1 MLQELTGAIF
11 GLPHITQALLLLWV
25 LEMISVPIL
34 KWIWGARPDGGAGAE
49 RTGIVLGVGLQFAAV
64 IAVLA
69 TAWRPTRLLVTVG
82 VVAALAWLV
91 EFVGSQTGVPFGRY
105 HYTDRLQPQLKGVPL
120 LIPLAWLMMLPPA
133 WAVGARIAGGGRLT
147 TALVAGLA
155 FTAWDLFLDPQ
166 MVHWRFWQWEQPGG
180 YVGIPWVN
188 FLGWFA
194 TSAVMTAL
202 VGPDALPIAPLLLV
216 YTVTWALETIGQ
228 AVFWGLQTSAV
239 VGFIGMGIFILLGL

>member
-1 MLQELTGAIF
+1 MLQEMVDAVTN
-11 GLPHITQALLLLWV
+11 LPPAVQALLLLWV

-34 KWIWGARPDGGAGAE
+34 KWIWGARTE
-49 RTGIVLGVGLQFAAV
+49 RTGIVLGVLLQFAAV
-64 IAVLA
+64 MGVLTTTWH
-69 TAWRPTRLLVTVG
+69 TAQMLTTVG
-82 VVAALAWLV
+82 LVAMLAWLV

-133 WAVGARIAGGGRLT
+133 WAVGARLTGGGRLA

-166 MVHWRFWQWEQPGG
+166 MVRWCFWQWEQPGG

-188 FLGWFA
+188 FLGWFVA
-194 TSAVMTAL
+194 SAAMTAL
-202 VGPDALPIAPLLLV
+202 VAPDALPVTPLLLV
-216 YTVTWALETIGQ
+216 YAVTWALETIGQ
-228 AVFWGLQTSAV
+228 AVFWNLRTSAV
-239 VGFIGMGIFILLGL
+239 VGFIGMGIFVVLAAT

>member
-1 MLQELTGAIF
+1 MLQETINTVAS
-11 GLPHITQALLLLWV
+11 LPTAVQALLLLWV

-34 KWIWGARPDGGAGAE
+34 KWIWGARAE
-49 RTGIVLGVGLQFAAV
+49 RTGIVLGVLLQFAAV

-69 TAWRPTRLLVTVG
+69 TAWRPPRLLATVG
-82 VVAALAWLV
+82 VVAAIAWLV

-133 WAVGARIAGGGRLT
+133 WAVGARLTGGGRWAA
-147 TALVAGLA
+147 ALVAGMA

-166 MVHWRFWQWEQPGG
+166 MVRWRFWQWEQPGG

-194 TSAVMTAL
+194 ASAAMTAL
-202 VGPDALPIAPLLLV
+202 INPTDLPIAPLLLV

-228 AVFWGLQTSAV
+228 AVFWNLRTSAA
-239 VGFIGMGIFILLGL
+239 VGFVGMGLFVVLDWF

>member
-1 MLQELTGAIF
+1 MNGA
-11 GLPHITQALLLLWV
+11 LPLAQTVADAIIQLPAAVLALLALWV

-34 KWIWGARPDGGAGAE
+34 RWIWGEQAE
-49 RTGIVLGVGLQFAAV
+49 RTGIVLGVLLQFAAV

-69 TAWRPTRLLVTVG
+69 TTWRPTQLLATVS

-91 EFVGSQTGVPFGRY
+91 EFVGSQTGIPFGRY
-105 HYTDRLQPQLKGVPL
+105 HYTNRLQPHLQGVPL

-133 WAVGARIAGGGRLT
+133 WAVGARLGSGWMG
-147 TALVAGLA
+147 TALIAGLA

-166 MVHWRFWQWEQPGG
+166 MVRWRFWQWEQPGG

-194 TSAVMTAL
+194 TSVVITAI
-202 VGPDALPIAPLLLV
+202 VQPTDLPVAPLLLI
-216 YTVTWALETIGQ
+216 YTITWALETIGQ
-228 AVFWGLQTSAV
+228 AVFWDLQTSAV
-239 VGFIGMGIFILLGL
+239 VGFIGMGIFVVLAAT